1 MGGIMRGLM
10 SLLLVGLAVYLSLA
24 LYLFVFQAR
33 HVYFPDLPSREVNA
47 TPADIGLDYETVR
60 LVTEDGETLAGWY
73 IPAPDARATLL
84 YLHGNGGNI
93 AHRLDPISVFHGL
106 GLNILIIDYR
116 GYGDSSGKPDEAGT
130 YQDALAAWNHLTRDR
145 RLRPQQIVLFGESL
159 GGSIAAWLAARH
171 TPAAT
176 ILYASFTSVPDMAQ
190 ALYPMFPARWLARY
204 RYDTRASLGDVTC
217 PLLILHSPEDE
228 IVPFSH
234 GRALFDSANP
244 PKQLVELRGGH
255 NDALL
260 LGRELFAR
268 EVDGLLQQVFA
279 DTGDARGRSEPGS

>member
-1 MGGIMRGLM
+1 VE
-10 SLLLVGLAVYLSLA
+10 S
-24 LYLFVFQAR
+24 
-33 HVYFPDLPSREVNA
+33 PDERQ
-47 TPADIGLDYETVR
+47 TPAASADRPVWR
-60 LVTEDGETLAGWY
+60 
-73 IPAPDARATLL
+73 IP
-84 YLHGNGGNI
+84 
-93 AHRLDPISVFHGL
+93 
-106 GLNILIIDYR
+106 
-116 GYGDSSGKPDEAGT
+116 
-130 YQDALAAWNHLTRDR
+130 
-145 RLRPQQIVLFGESL
+145 

-234 GRALFDSANP
+234 GQTLFDSANP

-260 LGRELFAR
+260 LGRELFAQ
-268 EVDGLLQQVFA
+268 EVDGFLQQVF
-279 DTGDARGRSEPGS
+279 GDSRDVQGRSESGP